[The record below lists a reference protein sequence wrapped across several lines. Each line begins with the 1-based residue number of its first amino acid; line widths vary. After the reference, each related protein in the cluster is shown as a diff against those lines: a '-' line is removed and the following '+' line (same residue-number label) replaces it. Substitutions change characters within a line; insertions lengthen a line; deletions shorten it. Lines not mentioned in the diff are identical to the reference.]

1 MRLLIAEKPG
11 LGRIIAEALGSQAP
25 KNGYIQC
32 GADDVVTWVI
42 GHLLQL
48 AGPELHNPEYAKWRK
63 EDLPLKLRPH
73 KYVPIEK
80 TAGQLKIVAQLLER
94 ATEVVHVGDPDDEG
108 QLLVDEILGHFGF
121 TKPVKR
127 MILNDESSNGARK
140 ALANLRDNAEFYG
153 LSQKALARSIGDQI
167 YGFNMTRA
175 YTLAAQEKGFI
186 GVLSMG
192 RVQTVIL
199 GLIVY
204 RYLANRGHAASFYYN
219 LVGSFSFAE
228 NVVSARFVVPDTAPV
243 NEKRRVVEEAYANG
257 VASDCRQAVATV
269 ASSKVDEKTRQAPL
283 PFSLLDLQIA
293 VSKQHGIKAEKTLEL
308 TQALREKHQAI
319 TYNRSD
325 CSYLTDEQFVEAP
338 ATLKNLAGLLPEFGK
353 VFEAID
359 PGRKSRAFNNSEV
372 SAHTA
377 IIPTANRFDIAALT
391 ADEAKVYQ
399 IIARRY
405 LAQFLPPEQFLE
417 ATVVFSAAGHT
428 FKTSAE
434 KVTHPGWTV
443 IEADLAADEEEGSA
457 EGEQEKE
464 SARGA
469 PGSRFEALAALEES
483 SSGQCTAVTVSKEKT
498 NPPAL
503 YTEVTLLKDLQ
514 QVSKYVEDPH
524 IKQLLL
530 DRDEGKAVGEK
541 GGIGTPATRGAHLKK
556 LEERGFYVVD
566 KKKFVPTPL
575 GIEFISIL
583 PPIATKPDM
592 TALWHEQQ
600 RKIERG
606 ELTVDQFLDDLE
618 CFIAKQIANVDIG
631 NIRAQPAIQIDA
643 CCPMCGGELKT
654 TTKVIACAACV
665 FKIWPEVAGKTLTA
679 QQLQSLLTKGRT
691 GVIKGFTGKNGK
703 FDASLRLNAEGK
715 ALFVVAK

>member
-1 MRLLIAEKPG
+1 MRLFIAEKPG
-11 LGRIIAEALGSQAP
+11 LGKVIAEALGSQVT

-32 GADDVVTWVI
+32 GANDVVTWCV

-48 AGPELHNPEYAKWRK
+48 AGPEAHNPVYATWRK
-63 EDLPLKLRPH
+63 EDLPLTLRPH

-80 TAGQLKIVAQLLER
+80 TEAQLNIVAQLLER
-94 ATEVVHVGDPDDEG
+94 ATEVVHAGDPDDEG
-108 QLLVDEILGHFGF
+108 QLLVDEVLVYYGN

-127 MILNDESSNGARK
+127 LLLNDMNPNAARK
-140 ALANLRDNAEFYG
+140 ALTNLRDNSEFHG
-153 LSQKALARSIGDQI
+153 LSLKALARSIGDQI

-175 YTLAAQEKGFI
+175 YTLAAQEKGFR

-199 GLIVY
+199 GLIVN
-204 RYLANRGHAASFYYN
+204 RYIANRSHAAAFYYN
-219 LVGSFSFAE
+219 LAGSFSFGVHVA
-228 NVVSARFVVPDTAPV
+228 SARFVVPDTAPV
-243 NEKRRVVEEAYANG
+243 NDKGRIVDEGYANG
-257 VASDCRQAVATV
+257 VANDCRQAVATV
-269 ASSKVDEKTRQAPL
+269 ASAKVEEKTRQAPL

-293 VSKQHGIKAEKTLEL
+293 VSKQHGIKAEKTLQL
-308 TQALREKHQAI
+308 TQALRDKHKAI

-325 CSYLTDEQFVEAP
+325 CSYLTEEQFVEAP
-338 ATLKNLAGLLPEFGK
+338 ATLKNLAGLLTGFQK

-359 PGRKSRAFNNSEV
+359 PGRKGRAFNDSKV

-377 IIPTANRFDIAALT
+377 IIPTATRFDIAALT
-391 ADEAKVYQ
+391 ADESKVYQ

-405 LAQFLPPEQFLE
+405 LAQFLPQEQFLE

-443 IEADLAADEEEGSA
+443 IDADFAADDDEGSA
-457 EGEQEKE
+457 DGEQEKE
-464 SARGA
+464 GAGSA
-469 PGSRFEALAALEES
+469 PGSRFEVLAALEEH
-483 SSGQCTAVTVSKEKT
+483 SSGRCTTVTVSKEKT
-498 NPPAL
+498 SPPPL

-514 QVSKYVEDPH
+514 RVSKYVDDPR

-530 DRDEGKAVGEK
+530 DRDEGKAAGEK
-541 GGIGTPATRGAHLKK
+541 GGIGTPATRGAHLEK
-556 LEERGFYVVD
+556 LQERGFYVVD
-566 KKKFVPTPL
+566 KKKIVPTPL

-606 ELTVDQFLDDLE
+606 ELTVDQFLDELDS
-618 CFIAKQIANVDIG
+618 FIAEQIANVDVG
-631 NIRAQPAIQIDA
+631 NIKAQPAIQIDA

-654 TTKVIACAACV
+654 TTKVVACAACS
-665 FKIWPEVAGKTLTA
+665 FRIWPELAGKALTA